1 MVYLTSNDKEAGV
14 PLGGIGAGKIE
25 ISNKGRMI
33 NLTIANNWS
42 FPIKEMLGFHVFI
55 LPNDSEPFFLQS
67 DLIFLDLNKL
77 AVPLEYE
84 GKYPFVRIKGVKNS
98 VKAELEAFSALIPE
112 NLHDS
117 SLPAVGISVK
127 VSGSKSGLIAIS
139 ISNITGISKI
149 GRYNEGLKNGI
160 IMKNAKAN
168 DLDPYNGETVL
179 VTESPKA
186 IVKQYN
192 FHVNR
197 GLEKTLNLHRLIEN
211 EKPWMDLMSGKIP
224 ESEDGESTGSYYLPA
239 GMIID
244 EYEKNEEVKFVFS
257 WFFNKPWVYYPYK
270 HYYSNFFSSA
280 KEVAS
285 YFLENFD
292 RLKEKTRKWHEDLID
307 PSLPDW
313 LSDAI
318 INSTYILSSSTW
330 LDEKGRFGIMEGTQ
344 VGTMLSTI
352 GGVCYETGSLP
363 VVLMFPM
370 LEKSTIEQFILNMR
384 EDGYIPHDLGTYSF
398 DAPSDGTTAPP
409 KWKDTNTTFVLM
421 VYRYYLR
428 TKDEEFLKSVYPYV
442 KKAMSWIISKDKD
455 GDGLPEVDGSTDQ
468 GFDCVPIEG
477 VCSYISTVY
486 IAALEAMIKIAEIVG
501 DNTSYYSSLLSK
513 ARSSLMK
520 LFDGKKFIPWTGKPN
535 HHKAVFSAQIFGQWW
550 AYLLDL
556 DVVADR
562 SAILSALDEIYRVN
576 GHASKYCTPNM
587 AKEGESLDDL
597 DSQLT
602 SSWPR
607 LVFSLSA
614 LGYSLGKREWLDIA
628 KKEWDNLVD
637 KGLMWNQPS
646 LIHSNDGNPDNP
658 FLDHYIGSAAPWGFT
673 YKYALKRLVK
683 I

>member
-1 MVYLTSNDKEAGV
+1 
-14 PLGGIGAGKIE
+14 
-25 ISNKGRMI
+25 
-33 NLTIANNWS
+33 
-42 FPIKEMLGFHVFI
+42 
-55 LPNDSEPFFLQS
+55 
-67 DLIFLDLNKL
+67 
-77 AVPLEYE
+77 
-84 GKYPFVRIKGVKNS
+84 
-98 VKAELEAFSALIPE
+98 
-112 NLHDS
+112 
-117 SLPAVGISVK
+117 

-139 ISNITGISKI
+139 MGNITGISKI

-160 IMKNAKAN
+160 IMKNSKAN

-292 RLKEKTRKWHEDLID
+292 RLKEKTRRWHEDLID

-428 TKDEEFLKSVYPYV
+428 TKDKEFLKSVYPYV

-501 DNTSYYSSLLSK
+501 DSTSYYSSLLSK
-513 ARSSLMK
+513 AKSSLMK